1 MFVRHAGKRASRRAL
16 IACVALLQMGSTAAV
31 THVDARLDGAQMG
44 LPDHVESPDRT
55 DCPFHHGHLFCQVV
69 RVLAQATVA
78 TNITIGDGFAQPVRV
93 VEAAREGD
101 DLQRA
106 PILDGSVVPRGPPVS

>member
-1 MFVRHAGKRASRRAL
+1 M

-44 LPDHVESPDRT
+44 SPDHIESPDSA
-55 DCPFHHGHLFCQVV
+55 DCPFHHSHLFCQVV
-69 RVLAQATVA
+69 RVLAQATVSA
-78 TNITIGDGFAQPVRV
+78 NITIEGGFAQPIRV
-93 VEAAREGD
+93 VETAREGD
-101 DLQRA
+101 DLKRA